1 MKVTTTYGHNL
12 SSRNIAVELTLLC
25 DRPVKVELIGCPFL
39 RGETKKKKRHERDTD
54 NKTSF

>member
-39 RGETKKKKRHERDTD
+39 RGETKKKK
-54 NKTSF
+54 KKA